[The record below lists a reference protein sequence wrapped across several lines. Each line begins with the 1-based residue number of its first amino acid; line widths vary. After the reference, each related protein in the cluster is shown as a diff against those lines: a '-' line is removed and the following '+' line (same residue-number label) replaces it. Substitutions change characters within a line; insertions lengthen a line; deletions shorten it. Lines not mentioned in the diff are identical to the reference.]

1 MPRLL
6 VPVERQRPVSLA
18 LGFSIEG
25 NAIGIVDEATADG
38 VCDHGR
44 SDSVA
49 LCMAWRR
56 DCVGIRPENV

>member
-6 VPVERQRPVSLA
+6 VPVERRWLVSLG

-25 NAIGIVDEATADG
+25 NAIGIVAEATEDG
-38 VCDHGR
+38 VCVHGL

-49 LCMAWRR
+49 LCIVWRR